1 MTRRARVSLAVL
13 AASVLVS
20 GAGIVELAAR
30 AEAPGA
36 GPGAVR
42 PEPLRGADLPR
53 EKSKA
58 PTVEEWR
65 AAGVARSVKLS
76 RQGLT
81 PCTAVRVREWLRVRC
96 YRDEGDGSGEPF
108 AISLLGGSN
117 DGLSFWIGDEHGK
130 PFSEVQLPLRSG
142 DRRVVQLWS
151 AVRDAAGTS
160 VVTPSWVIQEH
171 WVEGE
176 PDPTV
181 TLL

>member
-1 MTRRARVSLAVL
+1 MSLRPRAWSAVL
-13 AASVLVS
+13 VVSTLVFAV
-20 GAGIVELAAR
+20 GLVELAAH
-30 AEAPGA
+30 AEAPAETPRAA
-36 GPGAVR
+36 GPS
-42 PEPLRGADLPR
+42 PLRGADIPKER
-53 EKSKA
+53 SKA

-65 AAGVARSVKLS
+65 DVALAKSVKPT
-76 RQGLT
+76 RQSAA

-96 YRDEGDGSGEPF
+96 YGEPF

-117 DGLSFWIGDEHGK
+117 DGLSFWIGDENGK
-130 PFSEVQLPLRSG
+130 AFSEVQLPLRSG

>member
-20 GAGIVELAAR
+20 GAGIAELAAR
-30 AEAPGA
+30 AEAPA
-36 GPGAVR
+36 PA
-42 PEPLRGADLPR
+42 PSAAAALLRGVDIPKER
-53 EKSKA
+53 SKA

-65 AAGVARSVKLS
+65 DASLARSVKLT
-76 RQGLT
+76 RQGDAA
-81 PCTAVRVREWLRVRC
+81 CTAVHVREWLRVRC
-96 YRDEGDGSGEPF
+96 YGEPF

-117 DGLSFWIGDEHGK
+117 DGLSFWIGDENGRA
-130 PFSEVQLPLRSG
+130 FSEVQLPLRSG

-160 VVTPSWVIQEH
+160 IVTPSWVIQEH